1 MDYLFWDKL
10 SQENQVLR
18 TTYLN
23 NETHFLMSLREILLS
38 QNIKSTDIAT
48 YGRYNRKKA
57 SISRSNLYKSF
68 DEGIIE
74 KKTIFAI
81 DNKNHLRNLKYL
93 FKNKNVGFFFR
104 DNVWIVVWGK
114 KNEMTDFDKKELNK
128 YDPLVLFEKEKM
140 ILNFQ
145 DEQAVYGLGWTHN
158 FHSPNPGI
166 WTEGNISTLLFK
178 FNNKTNEDYIII
190 IKLGSLITEKNKPIN
205 FSVYVNDIFIKKF
218 SLKNINELNENSIEL
233 RLKKELITD
242 DIHYIKFIIN
252 NPISPLELFQSPDAR
267 KLGLLVESIEI
278 LT

>member
-1 MDYLFWDKL
+1 
-10 SQENQVLR
+10 
-18 TTYLN
+18 
-23 NETHFLMSLREILLS
+23 MSLREILLS

-93 FKNKNVGFFFR
+93 FKNKNIGFFFR
-104 DNVWIVVWGK
+104 DNVWVVVSGN

-128 YDPLVLFEKEKM
+128 YDPLVLPEKEKM
-140 ILNFQ
+140 IFNFQ
-145 DEQAVYGLGWTHN
+145 DEQAVHGFGWTHN

-166 WTEGNISTLLFK
+166 WTEGNISTLLFR
-178 FNNKTNEDYIII
+178 FNNKTNEDYIIK

-233 RLKKELITD
+233 RLKKELITED
-242 DIHYIKFIIN
+242 THYIKFKIN
-252 NPISPLELFQSPDAR
+252 NPVSPLELFQSPDAR
-267 KLGLLVESIEI
+267 RLGILVESIEI